1 MEGARGVVLC
11 TYGLGNFPVDWE
23 DLLDILKEKISENVV
38 VCVTSQCRKGM
49 VKDEYEA
56 GNKLEKQG
64 AIFCTDMT
72 LESTVC
78 KLAYLLEKNKN

>member
-1 MEGARGVVLC
+1 
-11 TYGLGNFPVDWE
+11 
-23 DLLDILKEKISENVV
+23 
-38 VCVTSQCRKGM
+38 M

-72 LESTVC
+72 LESTIC
-78 KLAYLLEKNKN
+78 KLAYLLEKNKKLREQAHT